1 MTTTHSVAAQ
11 NVAERTYSIGEL
23 AEITGMSV
31 HTLRW
36 YESEGLFPQDV
47 PRTAG
52 GRRIFDDRAVGW
64 LALLS
69 RLRESGMPIAG
80 LAKYSSLV
88 REGVGNEAER
98 IELMEGHARALDEQI
113 EELIACRA
121 VIRGKVDS
129 YRKALSLKAETEM

>member
-1 MTTTHSVAAQ
+1 
-11 NVAERTYSIGEL
+11 
-23 AEITGMSV
+23 
-31 HTLRW
+31 
-36 YESEGLFPQDV
+36 
-47 PRTAG
+47 
-52 GRRIFDDRAVGW
+52 
-64 LALLS
+64 
-69 RLRESGMPIAG
+69 MPIAG